1 MRSRRPSP
9 EHQEAVSRRLALLS
23 AELATVRPPVEEEE
37 VDASPPAPAHDT
49 HTRIRE
55 VQVDPPPSS
64 VGGRSR
70 EPAVPVVPVPGRHA
84 RPGVRSAGLGGLV
97 PETLR
102 GRAGIGQG
110 AVTVVAL
117 ALCAGLALTCWWLVR
132 SEPQEVGAPRAG
144 TPLVEVSTPG
154 SAVPSAGGS
163 GAATTPGAP
172 VGAAGPPTGEVT
184 VDVAGEVRRP
194 GIAVLPAG
202 SRVVDALDAAGGPRR
217 GTDLTALNLARVL
230 VDGEQVLVGR
240 SPATGPATAASPGA
254 GVPAAPGALVNLNT
268 ADQTGLETLPGVGP
282 VTAGSIIAWRT
293 AHGGF
298 TSVDELLEVDGIGDA
313 TLAQLAPLVTI

>member
-9 EHQEAVSRRLALLS
+9 EHQEAVARRLAQLG
-23 AELATVRPPVEEEE
+23 AELAAGPP
-37 VDASPPAPAHDT
+37 PPASADEAWWDA
-49 HTRIRE
+49 HTRVAPGWEPEPLAPARS
-55 VQVDPPPSS
+55 VAVDRPSP
-64 VGGRSR
+64 
-70 EPAVPVVPVPGRHA
+70 EPHEGLVVVPQPGRHA
-84 RPGVRSAGLGGLV
+84 ARRARPGPTALL
-97 PETLR
+97 PDELR
-102 GRAGIGQG
+102 GRVALGPPQV
-110 AVTVVAL
+110 AVVAVL
-117 ALCAGLALTCWWLVR
+117 VALGLAITCWWVVRGRPEEGRLAAAPASGLLASASSAPADLVT
-132 SEPQEVGAPRAG
+132 PAG
-144 TPLVEVSTPG
+144 VTSIAGSST
-154 SAVPSAGGS
+154 ADA
-163 GAATTPGAP
+163 AAT
-172 VGAAGPPTGEVT
+172 VT
-184 VDVAGEVRRP
+184 VDVAGKVRRP
-194 GIAVLPAG
+194 GIVVLDAG

-240 SPATGPATAASPGA
+240 VPATGPATAVSPGA